1 MRSIITA
8 LRILGMV
15 VSNAILSTS
24 GLLYLPF
31 DKKGR
36 YYFWIGS
43 RWSMFS
49 LWLCRIKVD
58 VKGREHIPAN
68 GNYIIVSNHASFFD
82 IPAIMSVFTQA
93 RIMFKKEL
101 SYIPL
106 WGWAL
111 RLGYHIMVD
120 RGRSTQAM
128 KSLERAIG
136 DIKAGGSVLLFAEGT
151 RSRDGHLQPFKRGA
165 FQMAAKT
172 GVPILPVT
180 LNGTFAIQP
189 KGSFDIRPRTIEMV
203 IGEPVATE
211 GITTREGEIALM
223 KQVEG
228 IFQKNFRFIES

>member
-1 MRSIITA
+1 MRTIITA
-8 LRILGMV
+8 FRYFAMIL
-15 VSNAILSTS
+15 SNAVMSTS
-24 GLLYLPF
+24 GLIYLPF

-43 RWSMFS
+43 HWSLLS

-58 VKGREHIPAN
+58 VHGAEHIPAN

-82 IPAIMSVFTQA
+82 IPAIMSIFPNA

-111 RLGYHIMVD
+111 RLGFHIMVD
-120 RGRSTQAM
+120 RGRSIEAM
-128 KSLERAIG
+128 KSLDRAVG

-151 RSRDGHLQPFKRGA
+151 RSRDGRLQPFKRGA
-165 FQMAAKT
+165 FQMAART
-172 GVPILPVT
+172 GVPILPII

-189 KGSFDIRPRTIEMV
+189 KGKFDIRPRTIEMI

-211 GITTREGEIALM
+211 GITTRDGEIALM
-223 KQVEG
+223 KQVEE
-228 IFQKNFRFIES
+228 IFQKNFRFIE